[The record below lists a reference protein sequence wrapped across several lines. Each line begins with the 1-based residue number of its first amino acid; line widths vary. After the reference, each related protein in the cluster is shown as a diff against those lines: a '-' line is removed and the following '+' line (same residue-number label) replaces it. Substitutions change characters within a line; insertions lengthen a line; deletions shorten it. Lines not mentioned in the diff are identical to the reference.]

1 MKFSFRPYK
10 SGKPSSEDASPTD
23 TASPQQ
29 KRKDQIRRAQ
39 KTHRERKEAYVK
51 ALEVEVV
58 QLRANEA
65 RILQETR
72 TLYAT
77 ITDLRKRLVEN
88 GIQFPSATVEV
99 TSDVACGEERVERS
113 ITLQIQEMER
123 KKGKQIGVQRH
134 AADHNRRRPS
144 RPPIVDT
151 TADTFHRSSPSNFS
165 HRKSG
170 LKYSC
175 CITPKSPFE
184 IASNVSSAFQ
194 ASTMSPSTVSPST
207 APPSATNF
215 SPLASHTRVG
225 DLDLST
231 IGMEFVLRLESP
243 CFPHMFAATET
254 STTGHALC
262 VSATALH
269 HHPHHA
275 LIPQTSAGESTW
287 QVPALSIER
296 LLELS
301 NSVPLQD
308 GELTPVQVWDAVRRH
323 EGLWELETERLERLK
338 ERLVKEI
345 KCYGFGGV
353 IDQVVVNDAL
363 FEAFVVGRVF

>member
-10 SGKPSSEDASPTD
+10 SGKPSSEDASPSD
-23 TASPQQ
+23 AASPQQ

-72 TLYAT
+72 SLYAT
-77 ITDLRKRLVEN
+77 ITDLKRRLVDN
-88 GIQFPSATVEV
+88 GIQFPSATVVIPSEV
-99 TSDVACGEERVERS
+99 ARGEEKEERS

-134 AADHNRRRPS
+134 PADHNRHRPS
-144 RPPIVDT
+144 GPSIVNT
-151 TADTFHRSSPSNFS
+151 AADTSHRSPRSNYSHPFS
-165 HRKSG
+165 
-170 LKYSC
+170 
-175 CITPKSPFE
+175 
-184 IASNVSSAFQ
+184 A
-194 ASTMSPSTVSPST
+194 STVSPST

-243 CFPHMFAATET
+243 CFPHMFAATDT

-262 VSATALH
+262 VSASVLH
-269 HHPHHA
+269 HHPHQA
-275 LIPQTSAGESTW
+275 LIPQKSADGSTW

-338 ERLVKEI
+338 ERLVKEV

-353 IDQVVVNDAL
+353 IDQVIVNDAL
-363 FEAFVVGRVF
+363 FEAFIVGRVF